1 MEGTNSYM
9 ITEVELSL
17 EIETCK
23 EPIIKVAIS
32 DSLVF
37 KIKV

>member
-1 MEGTNSYM
+1 MEVANSYM
-9 ITEVELSL
+9 ITEVQLSM

-23 EPIIKVAIS
+23 EAIIKAAIS